1 MTLIG
6 MPEESIALPKM
17 RKNNPSENI
26 QKRFLFI
33 YGRASINAE
42 LFRHFVLKKQITYIP
57 SLLDPNP
64 WYEIQ

>member
-1 MTLIG
+1 MPSIG

-17 RKNNPSENI
+17 HKNNPSENI
-26 QKRFLFI
+26 EKSLTC
-33 YGRASINAE
+33 GRASK
-42 LFRHFVLKKQITYIP
+42 LFRHSVLKKQITYIP